1 MAVTVNVDG
10 PALVRVDTGDLNA
23 LEDLGYTRDGAE
35 IRFEAYF
42 LDVAGDENGGES
54 GPPID
59 VQYMGERAVI
69 RLELT
74 KFDGTVADKV
84 TPRLYGGT
92 AGTPGAAG
100 TLMFGGGKCYRVLIN
115 TSNRPMNFPRCFIRD
130 AIEVNK
136 GTRFSRLLLAFEA
149 YPDDTGVLYD
159 NTTA

>member
-10 PALVRVDTGDLNA
+10 LAAVRVDTGDTNA

-35 IRFEAYF
+35 IRFEGHF
-42 LDVAGDENGGES
+42 VDVPGDEKGGEN

-74 KFDGTVADKV
+74 KYDPAVAEKV
-84 TPRLYGGT
+84 MARLYGET
-92 AGTPGAAG
+92 PGTPGAAG
-100 TLMFGGGKCYRVLIN
+100 TLMFSGDKCFRVLIN
-115 TSNRPMNFPRCFIRD
+115 TPARPLNFLRCFARE

-136 GTRFSRLLLAFEA
+136 GTRFSRFIVVFEA
-149 YPDDTGVLYD
+149 HAADSGVLYD
-159 NTTA
+159 STII